1 LQASETSV
9 QMPLVRSTH
18 PSAGLRV
25 YNYTQLAE
33 KQVAYHPE
41 KRSSNWPKAVQL
53 NVMSHAYEEAMSKV
67 LAFDHNQQQRLE
79 LSMTNDENVNL
90 CYKLL

>member
-1 LQASETSV
+1 MRYVRQASETSV

-18 PSAGLRV
+18 STAGLHV

-41 KRSSNWPKAVQL
+41 KRLSNCPQAVKMY
-53 NVMSHAYEEAMSKV
+53 N
-67 LAFDHNQQQRLE
+67 
-79 LSMTNDENVNL
+79 
-90 CYKLL
+90 